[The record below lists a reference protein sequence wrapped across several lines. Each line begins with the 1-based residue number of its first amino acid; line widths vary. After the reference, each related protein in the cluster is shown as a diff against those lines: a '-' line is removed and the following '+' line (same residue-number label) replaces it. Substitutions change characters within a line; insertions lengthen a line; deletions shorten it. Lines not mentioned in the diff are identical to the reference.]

1 MAKVKVGVV
10 GLGMMGFTH
19 LDAYLELPDVE
30 VVALADGNTKRL
42 NGEER
47 PGGNIKGQ
55 AQGGFDFSKVKKYTS
70 AADLIADPEVQV
82 VDICVPTPGHLEWCK
97 AAFAAKKHVLVE
109 KPLARTAADAKLI
122 AELAKQAGVLAMP
135 AHCMRF
141 WPGWTW
147 LKETVTSAK
156 YGKVLSATFKRAASF
171 PGGPF
176 YKDGAASGGAALDLH
191 IHDTDFICHLFGT
204 PTAVS
209 SAGYSNISGEP
220 DHILTQYH
228 YAGGPVV
235 AAEGTWSMAPG
246 FPFTM
251 QYTVNFEKATAVFD
265 ISAAN
270 PLSVYQEGQEP
281 QAIALP
287 KGMGYAAEIAY
298 FIQCVKAGKQP
309 ETVTLAQA
317 AETVRVI
324 EAEVAS
330 VKAGRSVAL

>member
-19 LDAYLELPDVE
+19 LDAYHEMGDVE
-30 VVALADGNTKRL
+30 VVALADGNPKRL
-42 NGEER
+42 TGEER
-47 PGGNIKGQ
+47 PGGNIQGQ
-55 AQGGFDFSKVKKYTS
+55 AQGGFDFSKVKKYAT
-70 AADLIADPEVQV
+70 AAELIADPEVQV

-109 KPLARTAADAKLI
+109 KPLARTAADARQI
-122 AELAKQAGVLAMP
+122 AELAKAAGVFAMP

-147 LKETVTSAK
+147 LKEVVTAAK
-156 YGKVLSATFKRAASF
+156 YGKVLSASFKRAASF

-204 PTAVS
+204 PNAVS

-220 DHILTQYH
+220 DHIFTQYH

-235 AAEGTWSMAPG
+235 TAEGGWSMAVG
-246 FPFTM
+246 YPFCM

-265 ISAAN
+265 ITAEN
-270 PLSVYQEGQEP
+270 PLRLYESGKEP
-281 QAIALP
+281 LAIELP

-298 FIQCVKAGKQP
+298 FIQCVKTGKRP
-309 ETVTLAQA
+309 ETVTLDQA

-330 VKAGRSVAL
+330 VKTGRSVAL